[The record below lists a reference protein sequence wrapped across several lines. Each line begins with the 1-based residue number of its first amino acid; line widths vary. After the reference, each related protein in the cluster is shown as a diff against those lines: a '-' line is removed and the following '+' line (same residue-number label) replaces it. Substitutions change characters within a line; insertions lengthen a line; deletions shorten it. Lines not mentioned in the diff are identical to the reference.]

1 MWLWTE
7 YAVVDERLDS
17 RAFGLCLLSSVWG
30 KKEKKK
36 QNSKF
41 GRLDLARDCS
51 DWTLEP
57 LKLWAEYAVVD
68 ERLDSGA
75 SSCCN

>member
-1 MWLWTE
+1 MKGLTPE
-7 YAVVDERLDS
+7 LFDC
-17 RAFGLCLLSSVWG
+17 AFCVG
-30 KKEKKK
+30 KRKEK
-36 QNSKF
+36 NSKF
-41 GRLDLARDCS
+41 GRLDLARDCP
-51 DWTLEP
+51 DRTLEP